1 MNEMYVL
8 LYAVLDKLSY
18 LNLQFNYIPSFHGA
32 NFRRFTKNGL
42 YLPFLHSNL
51 KS

>member
-1 MNEMYVL
+1 MNEIYVL

-18 LNLQFNYIPSFHGA
+18 FNLQFNYIPEFHRA
-32 NFRRFTKNGL
+32 NSLRFTKIGL